1 MMEECMLTA
10 LAEAEGTPRPM
21 TQAQWYGDAKPP
33 LVWGPSNSLSG
44 RPTCRIYRLDTAWI
58 LQLDKNSA
66 WIPNA
71 IGPGTYRTFKTLGAA
86 IRFADR
92 YGLDYRILPGRPFL
106 IRKARKRNG
115 WRPLR
120 YQGDVK

>member
-1 MMEECMLTA
+1 MLAA

-21 TQAQWYGDAKPP
+21 TQAQRCGDAKPP
-33 LVWGPSNSLSG
+33 LAWGPSNSLSG
-44 RPTCRIYRLDTAWI
+44 RPTCQIYRLDKTWI
-58 LQLDKNSA
+58 LQLDKSSA

-71 IGPGTYRTFKTLGAA
+71 IGPGTFRTFRTLAAA

-106 IRKARKRNG
+106 IRKARSGGR
-115 WRPLR
+115 RPSIR
-120 YQGDVK
+120 

>member
-1 MMEECMLTA
+1 MEECMLTA
-10 LAEAEGTPRPM
+10 LREAEGAPRPL
-21 TQAQWYGDAKPP
+21 TQAQRLNDHPQPP
-33 LVWGPSNSLSG
+33 AAWSPSSGLSG
-44 RPTCRIYRLDTAWI
+44 RPTCRIYALDRTWI

-71 IGPGTYRTFKTLGAA
+71 IGPGTFRTFKTLGAA

-106 IRKARKRNG
+106 ITKARMRVAG
-115 WRPLR
+115 ARHDI
-120 YQGDVK
+120 QET

>member
-1 MMEECMLTA
+1 MLTA
-10 LAEAEGTPRPM
+10 LREAEGAPRPL
-21 TQAQWYGDAKPP
+21 TQAQRLNDHPP
-33 LVWGPSNSLSG
+33 PPAAWSPSSGLSG
-44 RPTCRIYRLDTAWI
+44 RPTCRIYALDRTWI

-71 IGPGTYRTFKTLGAA
+71 IGPGTFRTFKTLGAA

-106 IRKARKRNG
+106 ITKARMKDGR
-115 WRPLR
+115 RPSR
-120 YQGDVK
+120 YPGDLK